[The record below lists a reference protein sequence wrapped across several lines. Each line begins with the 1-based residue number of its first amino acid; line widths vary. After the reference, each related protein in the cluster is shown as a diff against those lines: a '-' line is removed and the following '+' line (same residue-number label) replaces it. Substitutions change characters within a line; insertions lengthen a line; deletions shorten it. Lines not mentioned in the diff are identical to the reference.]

1 MKNISNIIVTE
12 NICKIL
18 YDFFKEEKYDKTIN
32 IKNEKDLRNILRN
45 LNEDNIKY
53 SSNLIKNLNN
63 NLNINQL

>member
-1 MKNISNIIVTE
+1 M
-12 NICKIL
+12 CKIL

-53 SSNLIKNLNN
+53 SSNLMKTLDN